1 MNETTNPIASTTHP
15 CGSMCVTP
23 MAFSPL
29 PFSDFSSAYA
39 VATNIVGIETKNEKS
54 KAADLDMPASCPAA
68 MVDIEREVPG
78 NTADKIWH
86 NPTQIA
92 CPRLISSIFQVRIGD
107 PGAACPAFSH
117 FDLAA
122 SMTHINRP
130 PMSKDE

>member
-1 MNETTNPIASTTHP
+1 M
-15 CGSMCVTP
+15 
-23 MAFSPL
+23 
-29 PFSDFSSAYA
+29 
-39 VATNIVGIETKNEKS
+39 VGIDRKNENS
-54 KAADLDMPASCPAA
+54 NAEARDMPASCPAA

-130 PMSKDE
+130 PMSKDEPITARLSRFFPITLVSKNDGRAVITNAIAV